1 MLVEA
6 LKNVSVLVCALSL
19 GGKTM
24 KNTRRDLLRTPEK
37 EIPICEVFRDEDGYV
52 FLRFKH
58 GSAIEVVALDVLL
71 KLLLEK
77 A

>member
-1 MLVEA
+1 
-6 LKNVSVLVCALSL
+6 
-19 GGKTM
+19 M

-37 EIPICEVFRDEDGYV
+37 EIPICEVFRDEDGNI